1 MLDVINI
8 CLKRIPMESRKHDY
22 KNRTLAAARLRTE
35 LEMLSDKVK
44 KLMNFGPHFHICDV
58 SEITEDHIHLESW
71 NHDIKKEEFVEI
83 ARLIEK
89 DGYDIEGFE
98 LIEIPHPEVFCFA
111 NYEKEEYF
119 DVIKLNGKWQFSYL
133 GYAKGDGNS
142 KTLANF
148 PVTSIAE
155 AVEKYLESW

>member
-22 KNRTLAAARLRTE
+22 KNRTLAAARLRKE

-58 SEITEDHIHLESW
+58 SEITEDHIH
-71 NHDIKKEEFVEI
+71 DIKKEEFVEI

-89 DGYDIEGFE
+89 DGYDI
-98 LIEIPHPEVFCFA
+98 
-111 NYEKEEYF
+111 
-119 DVIKLNGKWQFSYL
+119 
-133 GYAKGDGNS
+133 
-142 KTLANF
+142 
-148 PVTSIAE
+148 
-155 AVEKYLESW
+155 